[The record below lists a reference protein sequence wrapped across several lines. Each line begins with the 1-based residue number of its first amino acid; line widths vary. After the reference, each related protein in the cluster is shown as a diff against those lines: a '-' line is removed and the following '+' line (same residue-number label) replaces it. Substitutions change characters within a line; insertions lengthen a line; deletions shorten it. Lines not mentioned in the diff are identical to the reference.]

1 MKRIFIAVGSESL
14 KGVTALVHRLCEEN
28 LFAQFDDRY
37 IAIDS
42 MASEVAAFNA
52 LGERLHTDRVKGF
65 TIKIHPEDDSVR
77 ESFQPGWVAH
87 DVPAGGVGG
96 DRTISGKA
104 VEFLK
109 SIWNNA
115 DLQIG
120 TSLEPYDQIV
130 IVGSA
135 FGGTSGGLF
144 LNVCDFIDLQI
155 RRKRDAN
162 SEYNNIQVLGFLL
175 MPEAVTSQSDY
186 PIAVNMIS
194 LFKDLQTSS
203 WRRRLESERPGFKVP
218 VWAQRERQG
227 GKDYFPLF
235 TMTTPGAH
243 LLTERGV
250 QGSSLPVSQM
260 YIVPTPTNRRAYT
273 TSILAE
279 QLFAASYLRVDE
291 GHGRW
296 IDRLNAG
303 NLGPAYQI
311 TSEDP
316 CFAGFNM
323 FVMKS
328 GRMVS
333 LKNWFY
339 KSLIGVL
346 QGENGHSGFLNGSAI
361 HPIIPGNIKE
371 VFLAAQ
377 MPRRDEAL
385 AGVDLEQCSALR
397 ALLDR
402 EHDAILNPKALLN
415 LQSEFKRLL
424 DAVREEVPTY
434 EIIPAKELIA
444 VLAAKQYAAWNKEIN
459 IDLIQKG
466 YEAFHSEIKLQ
477 GGNVSDYADQL
488 EQALH
493 NALKYV
499 QARVKNRVVRNWAF
513 GLSQEDI
520 VFREIAL
527 AFDQKF
533 KALLKSYIYACRCAR
548 SPFIGVNAFVRETLE
563 FRNACEQLKQKLET
577 KCRNLRGG
585 SNPFIVDGK
594 LVEPLAKLPDGEEQK
609 LAFSPLR
616 IAMFVAYRACVSD
629 SALNNKM
636 IKDLQRLEDNA
647 EYLDPVELTSDAVLE
662 AAEERIVNK
671 YLELSS
677 KLQPG
682 VNPLSNATLADFSE
696 VKNTIGCKTHTKE
709 FKLQDSNVFHYQFV
723 VKQGEIPQGFHMSNS
738 DVQSDEQGC
747 LGLKTMPN
755 TANGADAFLSTNHSI
770 GMQAP
775 NYWKDENTEQSK
787 IFAGSKVE
795 AEQLPVQGLWIG
807 TLGIDFTA
815 NDILDRLY
823 ASIPTVKLEYV
834 KASLRV
840 MTPRTTITLSEMVR
854 FGLVIEAIE
863 TKINEVWRV
872 HKSSSATANDTI
884 LLNGSTVRI
893 SFENAGRVFELCSGK
908 LSDFGFI
915 DNPDGTCQLQQI
927 SVDWTGKILKWI
939 RAIDASGFGAF
950 YPSAHFVSVKNCE
963 TDIFTNMRLSITA
976 AEVQE
981 MDVVKNAIVNTIQI
995 VGL

>member
-14 KGVTALVHRLCEEN
+14 KGLTALIHRLCEEN
-28 LFAQFDDRY
+28 LFNQFDDRY

-42 MASEVAAFNA
+42 MASEVVAFNA

-65 TIKIHPEDDSVR
+65 TIKINPEDDSVKD
-77 ESFQPGWVAH
+77 SFQPGWVAH

-104 VEFLK
+104 VACLK

-120 TSLEPYDQIV
+120 TSLEPKDQI
-130 IVGSA
+130 IIAGSA

-144 LNVCDFIDLQI
+144 LNVCDFVDLQI

-162 SEYNNIQVLGFLL
+162 HQYKNVQVLGFLL
-175 MPEAVTSQSDY
+175 MPEAVTATSDY

-218 VWAQRERQG
+218 VWAQRERHG

-243 LLTERGV
+243 LLNERGV

-279 QLFAASYLRVDE
+279 QMFAASYLRIDE
-291 GHGRW
+291 GHGHW
-296 IDRLNAG
+296 INRLNAG
-303 NLGPAYQI
+303 NAGPAYQI
-311 TSEDP
+311 TAEDP

-371 VFLAAQ
+371 VFLSAQ
-377 MPRRDEAL
+377 MPKRDEPL

-415 LQSEFKRLL
+415 LQSEFKGLL

-444 VLAAKQYAAWNKEIN
+444 VLAANQYAAWNKEIN

-466 YEAFHSEIKLQ
+466 YEAFHGEIKLQ
-477 GGNVSDYADQL
+477 GGNVATYADQL
-488 EQALH
+488 EQSLR

-499 QARVKNRVVRNWAF
+499 QTRVKNRVVRKWPF
-513 GLSQEDI
+513 GLAQEDI
-520 VFREIAL
+520 VFREIAQ

-533 KALLKSYIYACRCAR
+533 KTLLKSYIYACRCAR
-548 SPFIGVNAFVRETLE
+548 SPFIGVNAFVRETIE

-577 KCRNLRGG
+577 KCNNLRGG
-585 SNPFIVDGK
+585 TNPFIVDGK
-594 LVEPLAKLPDGEEQK
+594 LVEPLARLPEGEEQK
-609 LAFSPLR
+609 LAFSPLK
-616 IAMFVAYRACVSD
+616 IAISVAYRACVSD
-629 SALNNKM
+629 STLNSNT
-636 IKDLQRLEDNA
+636 IKDFQRLEDNA
-647 EYLDPVELTSDAVLE
+647 EYLNPVELTSDGVLE

-696 VKNTIGCKTHTKE
+696 VKNKIGCKTHAKE
-709 FKLQDSNVFHYQFV
+709 FKVLDSKEFHYQFV
-723 VKQGEIPQGFHMSNS
+723 VKQGDIPQGFHMSNS

-747 LGLKTMPN
+747 LGLNTMPN
-755 TANGADAFLSTNHSI
+755 TANGADQFMSTNHSI
-770 GMQAP
+770 GMLAP
-775 NYWKDENTEQSK
+775 NYWKDEKTEQSK

-807 TLGIDFTA
+807 TLGIDFKVH
-815 NDILDRLY
+815 DILDKLY
-823 ASIPTVKLEYV
+823 SSVPTVKLEWIR
-834 KASLRV
+834 AGLRT
-840 MTPRTTITLSEMVR
+840 MTPRTTITLSEMIR
-854 FGLVIEAIE
+854 FGLVIESIE
-863 TKINEVWRV
+863 SKINEVWRV
-872 HKSSSATANDTI
+872 HKMNPGMSNDTI
-884 LLNGSTVRI
+884 LLNGSVVRLA
-893 SFENAGRVFELCSGK
+893 FENAGRVFELCNGK

-927 SVDWTGKILKWI
+927 SVEWTGKILAWI

-950 YPSAHFVSVKNCE
+950 YPTARFASVKNCE
-963 TDIFTNMRLSITA
+963 TDIFANMRFSISS
-976 AEVQE
+976 AEIQE
-981 MDVVKNAIVNTIQI
+981 MDAVKNVIVNTIKI

>member
-37 IAIDS
+37 IAVDS

-65 TIKIHPEDDSVR
+65 TIKICPEDDSIR
-77 ESFQPGWVAH
+77 DCFQPGWVAH

-120 TSLEPYDQIV
+120 TSLEPHDQIV

-144 LNVCDFIDLQI
+144 LNVCDFVDLQI

-162 SEYNNIQVLGFLL
+162 CEYNNIQVLGFLL
-175 MPEAVTSQSDY
+175 MPEAVIEQSDY

-194 LFKDLQTSS
+194 LFKELQTSS

-235 TMTTPGAH
+235 TMTTAGAH

-260 YIVPTPTNRRAYT
+260 YIVPTPTSCRAYT

-279 QLFAASYLRVDE
+279 QLFAASYLRIDE

-303 NLGPAYQI
+303 NSGPAYQI
-311 TSEDP
+311 TAEDP

-346 QGENGHSGFLNGSAI
+346 QGENGYSGFLNGSAV
-361 HPIIPGNIKE
+361 HPVIPCNIKE
-371 VFLAAQ
+371 VFLSAQ
-377 MPRRDEAL
+377 MPKREEPL
-385 AGVDLEQCSALR
+385 AGVDLEHCSALR
-397 ALLDR
+397 TLLDR

-415 LQSEFKRLL
+415 LQSELKGLL
-424 DAVREEVPTY
+424 DAVRDEVPTY
-434 EIIPAKELIA
+434 EIIPAKELI
-444 VLAAKQYAAWNKEIN
+444 VILAANQYAAWNKEIN
-459 IDLIQKG
+459 IDLIKKG
-466 YEAFHSEIKLQ
+466 YEAFHSDIKRQ
-477 GGNVSDYADQL
+477 GRDVAIYADQL
-488 EQALH
+488 EQSLR
-493 NALKYV
+493 NAIKYV
-499 QARVKNRVVRNWAF
+499 QTRVKNRVVKNWAL

-520 VFREIAL
+520 VFREIAQ

-533 KALLKSYIYACRCAR
+533 KSLLRSYIYACRCAR
-548 SPFIGVNAFVRETLE
+548 SPFIGVNAFVRETIE
-563 FRNACEQLKQKLET
+563 FRSACDQLKKKLEA
-577 KCRNLRGG
+577 KCNNLRGG
-585 SNPFIVDGK
+585 TNPFIVDGK
-594 LVEPLAKLPDGEEQK
+594 LVEPLSKLPDGDEQK
-609 LAFSPLR
+609 LAFNPLK
-616 IAMFVAYRACVSD
+616 IAIIAAYRACVSD
-629 SALNNKM
+629 SALNNKT
-636 IKDLQRLEDNA
+636 IKDLQRLGDHA
-647 EYLDPVELTSDAVLE
+647 DYLNPVELTSDAVLE
-662 AAEERIVNK
+662 VAEERTVNK

-696 VKNTIGCKTHTKE
+696 VKNSIGCKTHAKE
-709 FKLQDSNVFHYQFV
+709 FKVDDSRKFHYHFV

-738 DVQSDEQGC
+738 DVQGCESGC
-747 LGLKTMPN
+747 LGFAKMPN
-755 TANGADAFLSTNHSI
+755 TANGADAFLHTNHA
-770 GMQAP
+770 GTEDA
-775 NYWKDENTEQSK
+775 NYWKDENTAQSK

-807 TLGIDFTA
+807 TLGIDFKVH
-815 NDILDRLY
+815 DILDRLY
-823 ASIPTVKLEYV
+823 SSVPTVKLGWIQS
-834 KASLRV
+834 SLHT
-840 MTPRTTITLSEMVR
+840 MTPRATITLSEMVR
-854 FGLVIEAIE
+854 FGLVIEALE
-863 TKINEVWRV
+863 AKINEVWRA
-872 HKSSSATANDTI
+872 HKAIPTMTNDTV
-884 LLNGSTVRI
+884 LLSGSTVRI
-893 SFENAGRVFELCSGK
+893 IFRNSGRDFDLASGR

-927 SVDWTGKILKWI
+927 SVEWTGKILKWI
-939 RAIDASGFGAF
+939 RATDGFRVF
-950 YPSAHFVSVKNCE
+950 YPSAHFTSVRNCE
-963 TDIFTNMRLSITA
+963 TDIFAHMRFSITA

>member
-65 TIKIHPEDDSVR
+65 TIKINPEDDSIKD
-77 ESFQPGWVAH
+77 SFQPGWVAH

-120 TSLEPYDQIV
+120 TSLEPHDQI
-130 IVGSA
+130 IIAGSA

-144 LNVCDFIDLQI
+144 MNVCDFVDLQI

-162 SEYNNIQVLGFLL
+162 TEYNNIQVLGFLL

-227 GKDYFPLF
+227 GQDYFPLF

-279 QLFAASYLRVDE
+279 QMFAASYLRIDE

-303 NLGPAYQI
+303 NSGPAYQI
-311 TSEDP
+311 TVEDP

-377 MPRRDEAL
+377 MPNREEPL

-415 LQSEFKRLL
+415 LQGEFKGLL

-444 VLAAKQYAAWNKEIN
+444 ILAANQYAAWNKEIN
-459 IDLIQKG
+459 VDLIQKG
-466 YEAFHSEIKLQ
+466 YEAFHLEIKLQ
-477 GGNVSDYADQL
+477 GDNAVAYAEQL
-488 EQALH
+488 EQALR

-499 QARVKNRVVRNWAF
+499 QARVKNRVVRNWPF

-520 VFREIAL
+520 VFREIAQ

-548 SPFIGVNAFVRETLE
+548 SPFIGVNAFTRETIE
-563 FRNACEQLKQKLET
+563 FRLACEQLKQKLET
-577 KCRNLRGG
+577 KCKNLRGG
-585 SNPFIVDGK
+585 TNPFIVDGK
-594 LVEPLAKLPDGEEQK
+594 LVEPLSKLPEGEEQK
-609 LAFSPLR
+609 LAFSPLK
-616 IAMFVAYRACVSD
+616 IAIFVAYRACVSD
-629 SALNNKM
+629 SALNNKT

-647 EYLDPVELTSDAVLE
+647 DYLGPVELTSDAVLE
-662 AAEERIVNK
+662 AAEERTVNK

-696 VKNTIGCKTHTKE
+696 VKNTIGCKTHAKE
-709 FKLQDSNVFHYQFV
+709 FKVLDSNVFHYQFV

-747 LGLKTMPN
+747 LGFKTMPN

-807 TLGIDFTA
+807 TLGIDFKVH
-815 NDILDRLY
+815 DVLDKLY
-823 ASIPTVKLEYV
+823 SFVPTVKLEWIR
-834 KASLRV
+834 SGLRT
-840 MTPRTTITLSEMVR
+840 MTPRSTITLSEMVR
-854 FGLVIEAIE
+854 FGLVVEAIE
-863 TKINEVWRV
+863 AKINEAWRV
-872 HKSSSATANDTI
+872 HKSNASASNDTV
-884 LLNGSTVRI
+884 LLNGSTVRL
-893 SFENAGRVFELCSGK
+893 SFENAGRVFELCNGK

-927 SVDWTGKILKWI
+927 SVEWTGKILKWI
-939 RAIDASGFGAF
+939 RAIDSTGFGAF
-950 YPSAHFVSVKNCE
+950 YPSAHFSSIKNCE
-963 TDIFTNMRLSITA
+963 TDIFANMRLSITS
-976 AEVQE
+976 AEIQE
-981 MDVVKNAIVNTIQI
+981 MDAVKNAILNTIKI